1 MRYDI
6 AVVGAGPAGLA
17 FAACLAG
24 SGLRVAL
31 VDRQDEAALAEP
43 GFDGREI
50 ALNHR
55 SMATLRRIGAWAR
68 LPEEEI
74 SPLRQA
80 RVRNG
85 FSPIP
90 LRFAPGRLSGAET
103 LGTLVPNHLIRRSLF
118 QGLATLPD
126 TTLIAGA
133 AVTGAAIEAGEAVLT
148 LADGRRLDADL
159 LVAADTRFSE
169 TRRRLGIA
177 ANFHDFGKTMLVCR
191 MAHER
196 DNQGI
201 ATEWFGY
208 GQTFAILPLNGGVSG
223 AVLTLPAAEMERV
236 MALEGAAFDAE
247 ITRRWDGRLGAM
259 RLVSTRHAYPLVG
272 VLAERFVARRFALL
286 GDAAVGMHPVTAHG
300 FNLGLAGAE
309 LLARCLREAVEH
321 GRGVADGRALAR
333 YEAAHKLASLPLY
346 YGTNTTV
353 RVFTDDR
360 PPLRLL
366 RSAGLALAEGML
378 PLRRAVAA
386 GLTRGALGQ

>member
-31 VDRQDEAALAEP
+31 IDRQDEAALADP

-55 SMATLRRIGAWAR
+55 SMAILRRIGAWGR
-68 LPEEEI
+68 LPEAEI

-85 FSPIP
+85 LSPIP
-90 LRFAPGRLSGAET
+90 LRFSPGRRSGAET
-103 LGTLVPNHLIRRSLF
+103 LGVLVPNHLIRRSLF
-118 QGLATLPD
+118 EGLSGLENTVLV
-126 TTLIAGA
+126 AGA
-133 AVTGAAIEAGEAVLT
+133 NVCGATINSDGATIE
-148 LADGRRLDADL
+148 LADGRRLAADL

-191 MAHER
+191 MEHER
-196 DNQGI
+196 DNEGI

-223 AVLTLPAAEMERV
+223 AVLTLPAAEMDQV

-247 ITRRWDGRLGAM
+247 ITRRSGGVLGAM

-272 VLAERFVARRFALL
+272 VLAERFVARHCALL

-309 LLARCLREAVEH
+309 RLERCLREAVET

-333 YEAAHKLASLPLY
+333 YEAGHKFASLPLY
-346 YGTNTTV
+346 WGTNATV

-386 GLTRGALGQ
+386 GLTRGAPA